1 MVRYV
6 NDNTGRFKER
16 PHYEP
21 KELDRECESIITK
34 LLRERHSEVRFP
46 VLTDDIEVLIEQHA
60 SLDMYADLESEYG
73 ADVEGVTEF
82 FPGQKPVVKI
92 SKRLSEDE
100 RFINRLRTTMTH
112 EFGHVRFHGYL
123 WDMKFENPSLF
134 KNFRSEDV
142 IVCKRDTILN
152 AKNTD
157 WMEWQAGYVCSA
169 ILIPT
174 SHVKNLVSQFFEEHH
189 IYGSISPSDVKTPL
203 LIDLVASTY
212 QVSKDAARVRLSVLN
227 LISENNNLSLFGTSI
242 TK

>member
-1 MVRYV
+1 MVKYV

-16 PHYEP
+16 PHYNP
-21 KELDRECESIITK
+21 KELDRECESIINK
-34 LLRERHSEVRFP
+34 LLRERHGEVKFP

-60 SLDMYADLESEYG
+60 SLDMYANLESEYG
-73 ADVEGVTEF
+73 SDVEGVTEF

-134 KNFRSEDV
+134 ANLRSENV
-142 IVCKRDTILN
+142 IVCKRDNIVG
-152 AKNTD
+152 ASKTD

-169 ILIPT
+169 ILVPA
-174 SHVKNLVSQFFEEHH
+174 SHVKKLTGQFFEEHN
-189 IYGSISPSDVKTPL
+189 IYGSIGLNDSKTPL

-212 QVSKDAARVRLSVLN
+212 HVSKDAARVRLSVLN
-227 LISENNNLSLFGTSI
+227 LISENNNQSLFGWQAA
-242 TK
+242 K